1 MQQEN
6 KLKLLE
12 AVYDMAPVGVEVY
25 DKEGRL
31 IDCNSYDL
39 KIFGIERKE
48 DFIRAGVTL
57 FNNPNFTIQDLESLS
72 KGESIQRNVVYDF
85 DLVRSHDYYPTS
97 KKGYIHLELKISPL
111 VDEGHALMGYVLD
124 HERCLLILNSGNYSW
139 RNLT

>member
-57 FNNPNFTIQDLESLS
+57 FNNRFRRENLS
-72 KGESIQRNVVYDF
+72 NGMSSMISI
-85 DLVRSHDYYPTS
+85 
-97 KKGYIHLELKISPL
+97 
-111 VDEGHALMGYVLD
+111 
-124 HERCLLILNSGNYSW
+124 W
-139 RNLT
+139 